1 MTFGLLKLAATEM
14 IDTVAG
20 ILLVLTVGMCVVAFP
35 FVLWMLFGSG
45 PRSRHTHYTSHPR
58 GNGTRGSSA
67 LTDDRNKGPQGCDK
81 AEE

>member
-1 MTFGLLKLAATEM
+1 M

-20 ILLVLTVGMCVVAFP
+20 ILLVLAVGMCVVVFP

-45 PRSRHTHYTSHPR
+45 RRSRHTRYTSHPR
-58 GNGTRGSSA
+58 GNGSRGSSA
-67 LTDDRNKGPQGCDK
+67 FTDDRKKGPQYYDE

>member
-1 MTFGLLKLAATEM
+1 M
-14 IDTVAG
+14 IDRVAG
-20 ILLVLTVGMCVVAFP
+20 ILLVLAGGVCVVVFP

-45 PRSRHTHYTSHPR
+45 RRSRHTRYTSRPR

-67 LTDDRNKGPQGCDK
+67 LTDDRNKGPQYYYE